1 MNRCITCKAIYIIE
15 VAQTQLLHLL
25 HAPKVPSPT
34 HKGQIFPQPYLFK
47 IQQQEKVTR
56 NRKKLLPPSVYRS
69 ICRHWLLFATL
80 TVCLIQKI
88 MQVVSILFS
97 RCFSICRYFK
107 VDLFF
112 YKFAIFF

>member
-56 NRKKLLPPSVYRS
+56 NRKKLLPLRIEVFVVIGFCLQPFV
-69 ICRHWLLFATL
+69 LFKKL
-80 TVCLIQKI
+80 CK
-88 MQVVSILFS
+88 
-97 RCFSICRYFK
+97 
-107 VDLFF
+107 
-112 YKFAIFF
+112 